1 MAVLPLCWRAIQQ
14 RDWLRV
20 QVLAVFSSFT
30 FVIQILA
37 RNRAAVISHPPNI
50 SLKRS
55 WCYFNSS
62 LHVILTC
69 LATALVSAPHQVFSL
84 PANGQTEMKEWAE
97 KYHQKKKVFEEKH
110 VVAVIPADHKDL
122 RLAIYGTC
130 QQPQKRSVYQNI
142 PVRHLVYQINS
153 NISIISKCIKLAN
166 TKTYLW

>member
-30 FVIQILA
+30 VVIQILA
-37 RNRAAVISHPPNI
+37 WNRAAVISHPPNI

-62 LHVILTC
+62 LLVILTC
-69 LATALVSAPHQVFSL
+69 LATALVSAAHQVFSL

-110 VVAVIPADHKDL
+110 VVAVIPVDHKGL

-130 QQPQKRSVYQNI
+130 KQPQKLSEYLNI
-142 PVRHLVYQINS
+142 PVRHLVYQIYS
-153 NISIISKCIKLAN
+153 HISIIPKYIKLATTN
-166 TKTYLW
+166 TYLW